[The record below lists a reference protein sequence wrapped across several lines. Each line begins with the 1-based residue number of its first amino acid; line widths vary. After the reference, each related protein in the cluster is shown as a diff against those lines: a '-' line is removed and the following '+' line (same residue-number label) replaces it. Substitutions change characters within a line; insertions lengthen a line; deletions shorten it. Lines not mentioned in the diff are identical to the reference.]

1 MPPGA
6 GLLMA
11 EKPGAQKLL
20 LETPKRGRSARV
32 SGRFF
37 LKSGF
42 ASSIF

>member
-1 MPPGA
+1 MPPGV
-6 GLLMA
+6 GLLIA
-11 EKPGAQKLL
+11 EEPGAQKLL
-20 LETPKRGRSARV
+20 LETPKRGQSARV

>member
-1 MPPGA
+1 MAPGV
-6 GLLMA
+6 GLLIA
-11 EKPGAQKLL
+11 EKPGAQKFL
-20 LETPKRGRSARV
+20 LETPKRGQSARA

>member
-1 MPPGA
+1 MPSGV
-6 GLLMA
+6 GLLIA
-11 EKPGAQKLL
+11 EEPGAQKLL
-20 LETPKRGRSARV
+20 LETPKRGQSAQV